1 MFTYIIRPCLTLQNT
16 KCASLKLPTLD
27 GIPELQYLPALS
39 EPCAADDIRYFKQG
53 DVMYVAFDFYNGAM
67 DTDQAKRL
75 MHILQTI
82 DRESDVKAVAL
93 LGGER
98 FFSTG

>member
-1 MFTYIIRPCLTLQNT
+1 
-16 KCASLKLPTLD
+16 
-27 GIPELQYLPALS
+27 
-39 EPCAADDIRYFKQG
+39 
-53 DVMYVAFDFYNGAM
+53 MYVAFDFYNGAM